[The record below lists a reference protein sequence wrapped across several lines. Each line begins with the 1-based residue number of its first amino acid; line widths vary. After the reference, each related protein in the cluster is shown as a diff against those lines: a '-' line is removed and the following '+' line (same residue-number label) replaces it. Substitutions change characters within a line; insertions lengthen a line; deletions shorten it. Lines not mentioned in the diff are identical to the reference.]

1 MPRTKK
7 QPDFEASL
15 ERLEKIVDTLEE
27 GELSLEE
34 SLKIFEEGVSLTRSC
49 QKALDEAEQRVKQ
62 LSINNGVAELV
73 DSDEDLDPDDIIESD
88 IDE

>member
-7 QPDFEASL
+7 QPDFEQSL
-15 ERLEKIVDTLEE
+15 ERLESIVDKLEA

-49 QKALDEAEQRVKQ
+49 QQALSEAEQRVKQ
-62 LSINNGVAELV
+62 LTINDDNVELV
-73 DSDEDLDPDDIIESD
+73 ELETDVDDD
-88 IDE
+88 

>member
-73 DSDEDLDPDDIIESD
+73 DADEDLDPDDIIESD

>member
-62 LSINNGVAELV
+62 LSMNNGVAELV
-73 DSDEDLDPDDIIESD
+73 DADEDLDPDDIIESD

>member
-7 QPDFEASL
+7 QPDFEQSL
-15 ERLEKIVDTLEE
+15 ERLESIVDKLEA

-49 QKALDEAEQRVKQ
+49 QQALNEAEQRVKQ
-62 LSINNGVAELV
+62 LTINDGDAELAELDTDV
-73 DSDEDLDPDDIIESD
+73 DDE
-88 IDE
+88 